1 MIQHQVRDKDGR
13 KVKEGDHIVSCRRG
27 SSGVFIKVVRGVEYN
42 GEARILVI
50 VSGYNEF
57 SEEAEFSA
65 STFGLEVITLC
76 GVAACREPD
85 RHSTRDHGAELRI
98 GA

>member
-13 KVKEGDHIVSCRRG
+13 KVKAGDHIVSCRRG
-27 SSGVFIKVVRGVEYN
+27 WSGVFIKVVRGVEYN
-42 GEARILVI
+42 GEARILVD
-50 VSGYNEF
+50 VPWLDEWEEVEYN
-57 SEEAEFSA
+57 A

-76 GVAACREPD
+76 GVSCCRTPD